1 LGEKGPRD
9 RLLTRLAQR
18 QVGIDALSL
27 VAGEAQGLAVHL
39 HELAVEAQVILS
51 VEEVAAEIAV
61 VPVPLTRDGRTER
74 APLDRAVGRDR
85 QADAEAPEFRP
96 SISDTKESRDE
107 TTLNAS
113 AAAVSADAI
122 NAMNAPA
129 MAGAVVAVRNM
140 SPVPC
145 SVSAFRKLI

>member
-27 VAGEAQGLAVHL
+27 VAGEAQRLAVHL
-39 HELAVEAQVILS
+39 HELAIEAQVILA

-61 VPVPLTRDGRTER
+61 VPVPLTRDGRAEG

-85 QADAEAPEFRP
+85 QADAEAPQFP
-96 SISDTKESRDE
+96 PCTSDTKESRDE

-113 AAAVSADAI
+113 AAAMADAI